1 MSPRFFR
8 SGTPGTACS
17 TFSPGNFQY
26 RTIDVLTD
34 ASGSMT
40 ATFDP
45 GTCGTGV
52 FVTFHTQP
60 FNPASICTGHLWSFG
75 SSTAFTNRT
84 FTVPASTA
92 ASIVVS
98 GVATAP
104 GVNCGPYTYTLDG
117 VGAAAAAAA
126 LGVMGGVAIGITLF
140 GSLYSFIEAFV
151 DHERRVAGVGGVDHR
166 PADDLAHVCAG
177 HGGSGPFV
185 HGAAPSDEAPAP
197 VREWAHWNAMAT
209 SSGENPDR
217 PTAGVVRPNE
227 TAASPRWTD
236 RGDTGAT
243 DANEAA
249 LPHLTRLEE
258 RAKELQCLYA
268 ISDVLENPQLTPAEV
283 FGEVVRRIPDG
294 WQHPER
300 CCAKLTFDD
309 CSYETP
315 GFRPTPWV
323 QRASVMVE
331 GRRVG
336 SIEVAYVDALPTNPD
351 PFLLEEQKLVNTIAS
366 WVGRY
371 IQAGRIAQGVDQPPP
386 AGAQPRLA
394 RKPEWEVILDLLR
407 DTDAILWRRVLRRL
421 MNYLSKL
428 GVPGVQKLIQRIDP
442 ATYVTRD
449 RESTGNQPLPKQDLE
464 IVNRLFDEIIRIAS
478 IVVAADD
485 MTVLLKQWIR
495 QDKLGFLALATEQRD
510 LPLADLL
517 AIIDRFCRT
526 AREGE
531 AALSP
536 SDDLNVRAALTQRFM
551 TERLP
556 FVGAAKRYLTI
567 HDFGPLLNHVIGRPQ
582 GTGKIGSKGAGLFLA
597 EHILRRDGRGNPL
610 IETIRVPHTWYILS
624 DGVLEF
630 IRYNSLEDIQSVKY
644 SSIEEIQQGHAYLEQ
659 TFKHSFFPPELA
671 NGLKLALDDLGDWP
685 LIVRSSSLLEDNE
698 GASFSGKYRSLFLP
712 NTGSRDERLAALTDA
727 IAEVYASLF
736 GPDPIQYRKERGLLD
751 FNEQMAVLI
760 QRVVGARVGRYFF
773 PAFAGVAFSNN
784 EFRWSPRIRRED
796 GMIRLVAGL
805 GTRAVDRVGEDYPAL
820 LCPGQ
825 PGLRV
830 NVTLDET
837 LHYSQQYLDVINL
850 TTGQFESRSL
860 RSLLR
865 EVGAG
870 FPQLDKIV
878 SVHADDMLRRPAG
891 VLFRPDTDDT
901 VITFAGLVESTDFM
915 RQIREILRILSHA
928 LGGPV
933 DIEFAHDGRDLYLLQ
948 YRPQS
953 SSGDDRRVPVPG
965 HVAAE
970 RRIFSANRHVTN
982 AQISGIH
989 HVVYVDPIAYG
1000 RLGSMSEMYAVGDVV
1015 SRLNGLLPR
1024 RGFILVGP
1032 GRWGSRG
1039 DITLGVRVT
1048 YAGICNTAM
1057 LVEVAR
1063 KTGSYVPDLSFGTH
1077 FFQDLV
1083 EARIRYLALYP
1094 DEDGIVFNESFFLRS
1109 PNVLATLLPE
1119 YAYLAEVVRVIDV
1132 AQVADGHELHVV
1144 MDGEKD
1150 EALGFLAR
1158 P

>member
-1 MSPRFFR
+1 MTNSRGEKPDHQ
-8 SGTPGTACS
+8 TAE
-17 TFSPGNFQY
+17 
-26 RTIDVLTD
+26 
-34 ASGSMT
+34 
-40 ATFDP
+40 
-45 GTCGTGV
+45 
-52 FVTFHTQP
+52 
-60 FNPASICTGHLWSFG
+60 
-75 SSTAFTNRT
+75 
-84 FTVPASTA
+84 
-92 ASIVVS
+92 VS
-98 GVATAP
+98 
-104 GVNCGPYTYTLDG
+104 
-117 VGAAAAAAA
+117 
-126 LGVMGGVAIGITLF
+126 
-140 GSLYSFIEAFV
+140 
-151 DHERRVAGVGGVDHR
+151 R
-166 PADDLAHVCAG
+166 PD
-177 HGGSGPFV
+177 
-185 HGAAPSDEAPAP
+185 
-197 VREWAHWNAMAT
+197 
-209 SSGENPDR
+209 
-217 PTAGVVRPNE
+217 E
-227 TAASPRWTD
+227 TAAHTRWKG
-236 RGDTGAT
+236 RGDTGPT
-243 DANEAA
+243 DENDTPAS
-249 LPHLTRLEE
+249 HLVGLEE

-268 ISDVLENPQLTPAEV
+268 ISDVLENPQLSPAEV
-283 FGEVVRRIPDG
+283 FRDVVGKIPDG

-300 CCAKLTFDD
+300 CRARLSFDD
-309 CSYETP
+309 SRYETP
-315 GFRPTPWV
+315 GFQPTPWV
-323 QRASVMVE
+323 QRASIMVE
-331 GRRVG
+331 GRPAG
-336 SIEVAYVDALPTNPD
+336 AIEVAYVDYPATDPD
-351 PFLLEEQKLVNTIAS
+351 PFLFEEQKLANTIAS

-371 IQAGRIAQGVDQPPP
+371 IQARRIEPTGNQPLLPGVRPGPP
-386 AGAQPRLA
+386 
-394 RKPEWEVILDLLR
+394 RKPEWEVILDLLK
-407 DTDAILWRRVLRRL
+407 DTDAILWRRILRRL

-442 ATYVTRD
+442 ATYVARD

-478 IVVAADD
+478 IVVSADD

-495 QDKLGFLALATEQRD
+495 QDKMGFLALATEQRD
-510 LPLADLL
+510 LPLAELSE
-517 AIIDRFCRT
+517 IIDRFCRS

-556 FVGAAKRYLTI
+556 VVGAAKRYLTI
-567 HDFGPLLNHVIGRPQ
+567 HDFGRLLNHVIGRPQ
-582 GTGKIGSKGAGLFLA
+582 GTGKIGGKAAGLFLA

-624 DGVLEF
+624 DGVLDF

-659 TFKHSFFPPELA
+659 TFKHSFFPPELT

-712 NTGSRDERLAALTDA
+712 NMGSKDERLAALTDA

-760 QRVVGARVGRYFF
+760 QRVVGTRVGRYFF
-773 PAFAGVAFSNN
+773 PAFAGVAFSHN
-784 EFRWSPRIRRED
+784 EFRWSPRIKRDD

-805 GTRAVDRVGEDYPAL
+805 GTRAVDRVGDDYPAL

-830 NVTLDET
+830 NATVEET

-850 TTGQFESRSL
+850 TTGQFESKSFRA
-860 RSLLR
+860 LLQ
-865 EVGAG
+865 EVGAA
-870 FPQLDKIV
+870 FPLLDKIV
-878 SVHADDMLRRPAG
+878 SVHADDMLRRTSS
-891 VLFRPDTDDT
+891 VLLRPDTDDT
-901 VITFAGLVESTDFM
+901 VITFAGLVETTGFVK
-915 RQIREILRILSHA
+915 QIREILGILSRA

-933 DIEFAHDGRDLYLLQ
+933 DVEFAHDGRDLYLLQ

-953 SSGDDRRVPVPG
+953 SSGDERRVPVPG
-965 HVAAE
+965 HVPASGK
-970 RRIFSANRHVTN
+970 IFSANRYVTN
-982 AQISGIH
+982 AQISGIRY
-989 HVVYVDPIAYG
+989 VVYVDPIAYG
-1000 RLGSMSEMYAVGDVV
+1000 QLGSMREMCAVGDVV

-1024 RGFILVGP
+1024 RTFILVGP

-1039 DITLGVRVT
+1039 DLTLGVRVT
-1048 YAGICNTAM
+1048 YAGICNAAM

-1109 PNVLATLLPE
+1109 PNALATLLPE